1 MSSVEQGAVVSS
13 VGTSLRYIGEHFF
26 AYSGPVA
33 VADSEIT
40 LIEGTSG
47 SGYVVGVWSTFYGDT
62 STTDDYRFI
71 LYFNNQVVAVIQW
84 DQSEHPQG
92 RNLNVS
98 DILIPPQTIV
108 KLTAEN
114 VADNTS
120 NDVMASL
127 VGRVYGA
134 E

>member
-1 MSSVEQGAVVSS
+1 MEPVQPGSAVAH
-13 VGTSLRYIGEHFF
+13 VGTGLRYIGEHFF
-26 AYSGPVA
+26 SYSGPVA
-33 VADSEIT
+33 VADSEVV
-40 LIEGTSG
+40 LLEGSSG
-47 SGYVVGVWSTFYGDT
+47 SGYVVGVWSTYYNT
-62 STTDDYRFI
+62 TTTDDYKFR
-71 LYFNNQVVAVIQW
+71 LYFNEQVVAVIQW

-120 NDVMASL
+120 NEVMASM
-127 VGRVYGA
+127 VGRIYGT